1 MKLSMEVF
9 KGRESILMGK
19 FDLTG
24 ADIIVKTAR

>member
-1 MKLSMEVF
+1 MELSLKVF

-24 ADIIVKTAR
+24 AVVIVKTAW